1 MAIEDSID
9 LELVSDFSGLTPA
22 QTKIYKKRYDDIV
35 KIIGQIEDLKGKD
48 RQPKIDQKIAAKRRE
63 LTARLVTNPSVY
75 KTESSWT
82 TAARIAERDEVH
94 HKIPLNKYSRST
106 YSLAP
111 RDIAKMHD
119 YLEQQ
124 GMYLGNHPLNTV
136 SLHEVTHKGSRQA
149 KPGAQGSSLASAHPR
164 GTKEGLPFEFDIQTP
179 KQRAASISELGQE
192 YLQTVENVLQKGGL
206 EATRRQNLTKAL
218 VEAAASRNYNLQTL
232 VDQGVDILDPK
243 NRDMLPKVF
252 KQTAAWLKGA
262 ARENAN
268 SLAGELFGIKG
279 MYGVDPISP
288 AVMKGLELAKKN
300 LGGSLL
306 GAVYN
311 LADPAIQQAIDE
323 GNATKVGAEFAKSI
337 VGGAAAEQASKLL
350 AQSGAVR
357 FVPQGIQRAAAF
369 VSPAATV
376 AGPVS
381 LAATLG
387 GSQDVKVQQ
396 QKFEQ
401 YAQTLPEQ
409 QAAEIRQ
416 KREQSLAEQSKPL
429 IDGNQMFGAIQN
441 ELKYIGG
448 QVRTGRVP
456 YNIGEAFGMI
466 RKAF

>member
-1 MAIEDSID
+1 
-9 LELVSDFSGLTPA
+9 
-22 QTKIYKKRYDDIV
+22 
-35 KIIGQIEDLKGKD
+35 
-48 RQPKIDQKIAAKRRE
+48 
-63 LTARLVTNPSVY
+63 
-75 KTESSWT
+75 
-82 TAARIAERDEVH
+82 
-94 HKIPLNKYSRST
+94 
-106 YSLAP
+106 
-111 RDIAKMHD
+111 
-119 YLEQQ
+119 
-124 GMYLGNHPLNTV
+124 
-136 SLHEVTHKGSRQA
+136 
-149 KPGAQGSSLASAHPR
+149 
-164 GTKEGLPFEFDIQTP
+164 
-179 KQRAASISELGQE
+179 
-192 YLQTVENVLQKGGL
+192 
-206 EATRRQNLTKAL
+206 
-218 VEAAASRNYNLQTL
+218 
-232 VDQGVDILDPK
+232 
-243 NRDMLPKVF
+243 
-252 KQTAAWLKGA
+252 
-262 ARENAN
+262 
-268 SLAGELFGIKG
+268 

-323 GNATKVGAEFAKSI
+323 GNATKVGAEFAKSV
-337 VGGAAAEQASKLL
+337 VGGAAAEQATKLL

-357 FVPQGIQRAAAF
+357 FVPQSIQRAAAF

-387 GSQDVKVQQ
+387 GSQDVKIQQ

-448 QVRTGRVP
+448 QVRFGRVP